1 MHIILNIPKEFE
13 EHYNRD
19 HFKDSLSRLTFD
31 IRTFEEEGLYEG
43 LAGNYEF
50 ETLEML
56 AKALERSFPL
66 SSRVGKLALN
76 SVYGVSATSI
86 YADTDNGLMKE
97 GDKNGSI

>member
-1 MHIILNIPKEFE
+1 MNIILKIPKEFE

-19 HFKDSLSRLTFD
+19 RFKDSLGRLVYD

-56 AKALERSFPL
+56 AKALEGSIPL
-66 SSRVGKLALN
+66 TSRVGKLALN
-76 SVYGVSATSI
+76 SIYGVSATSI
-86 YADTDNGLMKE
+86 YADTDNVLMKE
-97 GDKNGSI
+97 GDNKWQQ

>member
-1 MHIILNIPKEFE
+1 MNIILHIPKEFE
-13 EHYNRD
+13 EHYNKD
-19 HFKDSLSRLTFD
+19 HFKDSLSRLIFD

-56 AKALERSFPL
+56 AKALAGSFPL
-66 SSRVGKLALN
+66 SSRVVKLAMN
-76 SVYGVSATSI
+76 SIYGVSATTI

-97 GDKNGSI
+97 REDKE